1 MAAPTENKPATSQ
14 DLGRQSRA
22 ALRVAGRKTGENR
35 WVRAFYSAGRVTASS
50 VSRVMHVLWL
60 EVTGFLFLVLA
71 VIGGA
76 ATVREYHRYL
86 AGTTTRGRIAVAA
99 VFALLFL
106 YFGVNSFWL
115 SRKKGKKK

>member
-1 MAAPTENKPATSQ
+1 MAAQTENKPATSQ
-14 DLGRQSRA
+14 DFGRQSRA

-71 VIGGA
+71 VIGGG
-76 ATVREYHRYL
+76 ATVREYHRYV
-86 AGTTTRGRIAVAA
+86 AGTTTRGRVAVAA

-115 SRKKGKKK
+115 SRKKGKK

>member
-1 MAAPTENKPATSQ
+1 MAAHTENKPATSQ
-14 DLGRQSRA
+14 DFGRQSRA

-71 VIGGA
+71 VIGGG
-76 ATVREYHRYL
+76 ATVREYHRYV

-99 VFALLFL
+99 VFALMFL